1 MRRREFF
8 AASLATSAALV
19 ASADDVPK
27 QKTRVRVIGH
37 TKRGDYGHALD
48 TVWLKLPE
56 TQIVGVADAD
66 PTGLAGAKKRLKVEA
81 GFDDY
86 KAMLKETKPHIV
98 VVCPRHI
105 DQHHDMI
112 LTAID
117 SGAVGIFCEKP
128 FCRTPAEADA
138 ILAAADKKKVKIAI
152 AHRNPYHPAMAV
164 VRKLMDDGA
173 IGKVL
178 ELRGRGKEDAR
189 GGPLDLWVLG
199 SHVINMVNVLA
210 GKATTCSASVLLK
223 GKPVVKADIKDGAE
237 GVGPLAGDEVHARFE
252 MERGFPFFFDSIA
265 NAGDAKAGF
274 GLQVVGTKGVID
286 LRADREPLAHLIEG
300 SPFTP
305 TKEPRAWVPISGAGV
320 GKPEPV
326 ATTAA
331 DLAAHVLAARD
342 LLAAIKED
350 RAPLCDGA
358 AGAATVEMICA
369 AFESH
374 RLGGQRVQ
382 WPLKTRAN
390 PFTLL

>member
-1 MRRREFF
+1 MRRREFL
-8 AASLATSAALV
+8 AASLATSAALL
-19 ASADDVPK
+19 ATADEPK
-27 QKTRVRVIGH
+27 QKVRVGVIGH
-37 TKRGDYGHALD
+37 TKRGDYGHGLD
-48 TVWLKLPE
+48 VVWLKLPE
-56 TQIVGVADAD
+56 TEIVGVADAD
-66 PTGLAGAKKRLKVEA
+66 PTGLADAKKRLKAGA

-86 KAMLKETKPHIV
+86 KAMLKETKPQV
-98 VVCPRHI
+98 VAVCPRHI

-112 LTAID
+112 LAAID
-117 SGAVGIFCEKP
+117 AGAVGVYCEKP

-138 ILAAADKKKVKIAI
+138 ILAAADKKKVKVAV

-164 VRKLMDDGA
+164 VKKLMDDGA

-189 GGPLDLWVLG
+189 GGSLDLWVLG
-199 SHVINMVNVLA
+199 SHVANMAAVLG
-210 GKATTCSASVLLK
+210 GKATACSASVLLK
-223 GKPVVKADIKDGAE
+223 GKPVVKGDPKDGAE

-252 MERGFPFFFDSIA
+252 MDRGFPFFFDSVA
-265 NAGDAKAGF
+265 NAGDATAGF
-274 GLQVVGTKGVID
+274 GLQVIGTKGVID

-300 SPFTP
+300 SPFNP
-305 TKEPRAWVPISGAGV
+305 SKEPRAWVPISGGGV

-331 DLAAHVLAARD
+331 DLASHVLAARD
-342 LLAAIKED
+342 LLAAIRED
-350 RAPLCDGA
+350 RPPLCDGA

-374 RLGGQRVQ
+374 RLGGQRVPL
-382 WPLKTRAN
+382 PLKTRAN